1 MINSEADLNLVFT
14 SKYYQPF
21 SQEFDDK
28 FIFVGPSL
36 TERTEQIDFKL
47 EKDKDKKLIYIS
59 LGTIDNQNLD
69 FYKKTF
75 EAYGSMKDVQVV
87 LSVGKKTN
95 ISDLGDI
102 PQNFKVYNYVPQLEV
117 LKKTDV
123 FVTHGGM
130 NSSSE
135 ALYNNIPLVIVPQ
148 FGDQFIVGNRVVEL
162 GAGILLPAKD
172 ATVAKLQEDMNLLLN
187 DSSYKENAIKLGQS
201 LRTASSN
208 STSIYKT
215 I

>member
-1 MINSEADLNLVFT
+1 
-14 SKYYQPF
+14 
-21 SQEFDDK
+21 
-28 FIFVGPSL
+28 
-36 TERTEQIDFKL
+36 
-47 EKDKDKKLIYIS
+47 
-59 LGTIDNQNLD
+59 
-69 FYKKTF
+69 
-75 EAYGSMKDVQVV
+75 MKDVQVV

-208 STSIYKT
+208 SRSIYKT

>member
-1 MINSEADLNLVFT
+1 
-14 SKYYQPF
+14 
-21 SQEFDDK
+21 
-28 FIFVGPSL
+28 
-36 TERTEQIDFKL
+36 
-47 EKDKDKKLIYIS
+47 
-59 LGTIDNQNLD
+59 
-69 FYKKTF
+69 
-75 EAYGSMKDVQVV
+75 
-87 LSVGKKTN
+87 
-95 ISDLGDI
+95 
-102 PQNFKVYNYVPQLEV
+102 
-117 LKKTDV
+117 
-123 FVTHGGM
+123 M

>member
-1 MINSEADLNLVFT
+1 M
-14 SKYYQPF
+14 
-21 SQEFDDK
+21 
-28 FIFVGPSL
+28 
-36 TERTEQIDFKL
+36 KL
-47 EKDKDKKLIYIS
+47 
-59 LGTIDNQNLD
+59 NLD

-172 ATVAKLQEDMNLLLN
+172 ATVAKLQEDMKLLLN